1 VFTASAMAVI
11 VLLSSCGAS
20 SSDPDTVRVYS
31 GRQYDLERAFTQF
44 TEQTGIKV
52 EFQFGNDAELR
63 ERIAAEG
70 ENTPADVFISVDAG
84 NLVKA
89 ADQGLFRSLDA
100 PALDAAIPPALRDPD
115 NRWFGLSVRAR
126 SIAYDPDKVDPTQL
140 STYAA
145 LADPEWKGRLCL
157 RNSGSVYTQSLVA
170 SLIADLGRDEALRI
184 VKGWAANAEIMDS
197 DVMIL
202 DAVEAGQCEV
212 AITNHYYLAR
222 EYEEN
227 PDYGVK
233 MFWADQAGKGV
244 HVNISGAGVTTYA
257 QKADL
262 GQRLIEWLATDGQAV
277 FTAGNHEYPVNP
289 DTAVDPLLVERFGT
303 DFIRN
308 PMAAETFGAL
318 NADAVALMGEAGYR

>member
-1 VFTASAMAVI
+1 MAVI

-20 SSDPDTVRVYS
+20 SSDPDTDRVYS

-157 RNSGSVYTQSLVA
+157 RNSGSVYTQSRCVPDRRPGPRRGA
-170 SLIADLGRDEALRI
+170 AHREGMGRQRRD
-184 VKGWAANAEIMDS
+184 
-197 DVMIL
+197 
-202 DAVEAGQCEV
+202 
-212 AITNHYYLAR
+212 H
-222 EYEEN
+222 
-227 PDYGVK
+227 
-233 MFWADQAGKGV
+233 
-244 HVNISGAGVTTYA
+244 
-257 QKADL
+257 
-262 GQRLIEWLATDGQAV
+262 GQRRDDPRCGR
-277 FTAGNHEYPVNP
+277 GRPVRGGHHQ
-289 DTAVDPLLVERFGT
+289 PLLPG
-303 DFIRN
+303 
-308 PMAAETFGAL
+308 P
-318 NADAVALMGEAGYR
+318 